1 MRFRTHYLSSI
12 SSIIAA
18 IFLVVSIFGI
28 SVCTRVVHA
37 AMAENPTAM
46 SGHDMSSACA
56 TVATSSCVMSAAE
69 HLDHWQGVFGS
80 IFNPVDSLAL
90 GAMFAFVVLFFLAT
104 FSIVVDHPHRQR
116 YKNYLRAHPALLLY
130 NFLIEL
136 FSRGIL
142 QPKLY
147 A

>member
-1 MRFRTHYLSSI
+1 MHFRTHYLSSI
-12 SSIIAA
+12 SSILAA

-28 SVCTRVVHA
+28 SVCARVVHA
-37 AMAENPTAM
+37 AMAESPTAM

-56 TVATSSCVMSAAE
+56 TVASSSCVMSAAE

-80 IFNPVDSLAL
+80 ISSPVDSLAL
-90 GAMFAFVVLFFLAT
+90 GAMFAFAALFFLAT
-104 FSIVVDHPHRQR
+104 FSVIVDYSHRQR
-116 YKNYLRAHPALLLY
+116 YKNYLRAHPVPLLY